1 MACVDL
7 AVDITL
13 ASGLLW
19 QAADLPAALRSL
31 ADTLVKRRESEPARE
46 LIATVLVGRLR
57 RQIELLAQCR
67 VPFLQG
73 RKRPAA
79 ARAIHRPEFFFEEA
93 L

>member
-1 MACVDL
+1 VPTAAAVMACVDL

-73 RKRPAA
+73 RNRSEWVIGIAWNG
-79 ARAIHRPEFFFEEA
+79 
-93 L
+93 